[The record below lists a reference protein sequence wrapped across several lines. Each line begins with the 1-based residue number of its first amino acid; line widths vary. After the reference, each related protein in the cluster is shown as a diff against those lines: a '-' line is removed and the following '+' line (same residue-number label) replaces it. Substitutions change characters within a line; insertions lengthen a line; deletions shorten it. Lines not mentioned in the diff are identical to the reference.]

1 MSKNS
6 HSQLGQPEGRRV
18 GNICSLLN
26 TFLLGPTATQKH
38 RRPSVYACCHTSVI
52 ITHPSCP
59 LFAPS
64 RRPCVLPQLHHPFSR
79 PWFAGSSAIFIS
91 CFGLSSYT
99 TASSATTCHPPP
111 PRTVTL
117 QYMYCTSLCYL
128 HVLFCLPSGIATSVR
143 IFNYVLLIFA
153 HIHL

>member
-6 HSQLGQPEGRRV
+6 HLQLGQPEGRRV

-26 TFLLGPTATQKH
+26 TFLLGPATQKH
-38 RRPSVYACCHTSVI
+38 RRPSVYACSHTSVI

-64 RRPCVLPQLHHPFSR
+64 RRPCVLHQLHHPFSR
-79 PWFAGSSAIFIS
+79 PWFGLLRHFYIMFWYFFLYHCIF
-91 CFGLSSYT
+91 
-99 TASSATTCHPPP
+99 CHHVSPPFP
-111 PRTVTL
+111 QNSDFTV
-117 QYMYCTSLCYL
+117 
-128 HVLFCLPSGIATSVR
+128 HVLYFFMLLACPVLSTLFCPHLHL
-143 IFNYVLLIFA
+143 LLIFA